1 MINIVCTAKPC
12 DGLFYY
18 SYEYTQYLNS
28 IGVKT
33 DMVVI
38 THPWFGI
45 EDYFNSITQKYNAFE
60 NVIFDDFDNVGHTL
74 IMGRSMMTLPYI
86 NRELYSM
93 EQLLLLHL
101 LFKYRVISVYS
112 ENHPTLYHDAMNYF
126 MPADV
131 IDICDYD
138 IYPKGVG
145 EHFEKKIYFDIH
157 KPIERDRKFEFLFN
171 CTNKKYY
178 DAAKRVIR
186 KYKSHG
192 VMIYDI
198 GHYDSRLNNVIVPV
212 DNLLGSFDTYVY
224 TKDILDPAPRIIQE
238 CKYHN
243 KNIIFETNN
252 RGSEVYNS
260 RKIEKPNVEAII
272 NAI

>member
-131 IDICDYD
+131 INICDYD

-157 KPIERDRKFEFLFN
+157 KPIERNRKFEFLFN
-171 CTNKKYY
+171 GTNKKYY

-198 GHYDSRLNNVIVPV
+198 GHYDSRLNNIIVPI

-260 RKIEKPNVEAII
+260 REIEKPNVEAII

>member
-60 NVIFDDFDNVGHTL
+60 NVIFDDFDNIGHTL

-112 ENHPTLYHDAMNYF
+112 ENHPTLYHDAMDYF

-131 IDICDYD
+131 TDICDYD

-157 KPIERDRKFEFLFN
+157 KPIEQDKKFEFLFN
-171 CTNKKYY
+171 GTNKKYY

-260 RKIEKPNVEAII
+260 REIEKPNVEAII